1 MGGGQPHMVAVTTLT
16 TPTAAPRH
24 AQRIGNITAHAT
36 VRRSCGHQTRPD
48 QSAPDKRLFGFL
60 QPEPEEI
67 MLIGYARVSTYDQ
80 DTAMQRDALLAAGV
94 KLPNLYQEHAS
105 GVRYDRPMLNMA
117 IQRLQPDDTLV
128 FWKLDRVARSLNDL
142 LRVIERIDAMGATVR
157 SLTEPID
164 TTTSMG
170 VFTIQML
177 GAFAELERS
186 LIRERCA
193 AGREA
198 AMSRGVKFGR
208 PSAMTPEQQQKA
220 LDLRAEGMRPVHIA
234 ELLDQPYWRI
244 QDLFRR
250 QKQRRI

>member
-1 MGGGQPHMVAVTTLT
+1 
-16 TPTAAPRH
+16 
-24 AQRIGNITAHAT
+24 
-36 VRRSCGHQTRPD
+36 
-48 QSAPDKRLFGFL
+48 
-60 QPEPEEI
+60 